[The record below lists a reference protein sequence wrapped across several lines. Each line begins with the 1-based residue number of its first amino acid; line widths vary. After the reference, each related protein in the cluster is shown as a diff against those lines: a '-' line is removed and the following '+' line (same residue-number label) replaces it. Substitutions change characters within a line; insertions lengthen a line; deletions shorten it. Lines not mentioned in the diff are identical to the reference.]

1 MHTRRRL
8 RRSPGTRAAALG
20 AVASSLLVAGVL
32 GCDLFSPQRP
42 NVLLVTVDTLRADH
56 VGAYGYEPPT
66 TPNIDRLAAE
76 GALFE
81 TTYAPMGTTTPSHAT
96 LFTSRHPLAHGVVR
110 NGLALLEGEHTLAE
124 ALRQRGYRTAAFV
137 SSFPV
142 SRRFGLDQGF
152 DHYDDDF
159 EASRETFRVREWEGH
174 DVGGRFDRR
183 GSDTTN
189 RALAWLEALAPGAP
203 VFLWLHLFDPHGPY
217 VAPRAFQAF
226 FPLDEG
232 DQFRKRRARYD
243 AEIRYADAELGRLLA
258 AFEALAPGS
267 PPLVM
272 VTSDHGEGLSDHG
285 WPDHNRT
292 LYEEELRVPW
302 VLHWPGRVPAGA
314 RPAQPA
320 HLVDVAPTLLG
331 LLGIEPAEAFEGRDW
346 SGLLEEA
353 EEGDERGS
361 PEPKRP
367 LWLQR
372 PYYADG
378 HPRAGDRG
386 WGFGLRAGDW
396 KLIETDGQPDELY
409 HLERDPR
416 ERRNLAAARADRV
429 QALSQRIRTWRR
441 EQAAKA
447 EARAGE
453 MSEEVREGLE
463 ALGYGESRPEDE
475 VPAP

>member
-1 MHTRRRL
+1 M
-8 RRSPGTRAAALG
+8 AAG
-20 AVASSLLVAGVL
+20 AGLL
-32 GCDLFSPQRP
+32 GCDLFTRHRP
-42 NVLLVTVDTLRADH
+42 NVLLVTIDTLRADH

-66 TPNIDRLAAE
+66 TPHIDRLAE
-76 GALFE
+76 GGALFE

-110 NGLALLEGEHTLAE
+110 NGLALLEAERTLAE
-124 ALRQRGYRTAAFV
+124 VMRQRGYTTAAFV

-142 SRRFGLDQGF
+142 SQRFGLAQGF

-174 DVGGRFDRR
+174 AVDGRFDRR
-183 GSDTTN
+183 GSDTT
-189 RALAWLEALAPGAP
+189 RVALAWLEALEPDTP

-217 VAPRAFQAF
+217 VAPKAFQAF

-232 DQFRKRRARYD
+232 DRFHKRRARYD
-243 AEIRYADAELGRLLA
+243 AEIRYADAELGRVLA
-258 AFEALAPGS
+258 AFAALSPAS

-272 VTSDHGEGLSDHG
+272 VTSDHGEGLSEHG

-302 VLHWPGRVPAGA
+302 VVHWPGHVPAGV

-331 LLGIEPAEAFEGRDW
+331 LLGIEPEALFEGRDW
-346 SGLLEEA
+346 SDLLDASRDSGEPNEPGA
-353 EEGDERGS
+353 PD
-361 PEPKRP
+361 PKRA

-372 PYYADG
+372 PYYPDG

-429 QALSQRIRTWRR
+429 QALSQRIRSWRR

-447 EARAGE
+447 EARSE
-453 MSEEVREGLE
+453 EIPEEVRVGLE
-463 ALGYGESRPEDE
+463 ALGYGEGPPEGE
-475 VPAP
+475 EPAP